1 MNIYALLNNQTLNN
15 SFANRDKFS
24 YYNNNNNNNNNNNS
38 PWFNRVY
45 LCYEDTDSHEA
56 DLSLAIKGFKCY
68 RYNSFENADRA
79 WNNDRKELHKLKL
92 RVTMIPI
99 CKWVPVILDKYI
111 LDWKLKNMYWLGQ
124 HKVNT
129 GNTRYK

>member
-1 MNIYALLNNQTLNN
+1 MNIYAILNNQTLNN
-15 SFANRDKFS
+15 SLANREKFS
-24 YYNNNNNNNNNNNS
+24 YNNNNN

-45 LCYEDTDSHEA
+45 LCYEDTDSHVA
-56 DLSLAIKGFKCY
+56 NSSLPIKGFKCY

-99 CKWVPVILDKYI
+99 CEWVPVILDKYI
-111 LDWKLKNMYWLGQ
+111 LNWKLKNMYWLGE